1 MDSFLP
7 LSLALGIGLLMGIER
22 GWHERKV
29 AEGRRVAGMRTF
41 ALIGL
46 LGGVLAL
53 LDQGQGWVLGLGF
66 LGFSGLVVVGYVLG
80 REPGN
85 FGATTLVSALL
96 TFGLGALA
104 TRGQTFLAVSSAIVA
119 VSLLSF
125 KPELHRWLRHL
136 ERKELQG
143 TWKMLLISVVLLP
156 VLPDKGLGPYESLNP
171 HQIWMMVV
179 IIAGVTFVGYF
190 LVKLAGLKMGTLLTA
205 FIGGLVSS
213 TAVTLDFARKGK
225 RQVQHRK
232 LYAAGILIAWGVMFI
247 RQGVLVLAIHP
258 SLLQRIWKPFLG
270 MSFLDFFAVLLLL
283 LPKKDGHVET
293 DSHSLRE
300 TEAAIPNPFEFFPAL
315 IFGLFLGLI
324 LLLAEVLRHRFGN
337 SGIYWLA
344 GFSGLADVD
353 AITLSLAQLSTKDL
367 SPIVAVQGITIAAAS
382 NTFVKCLLAQFFVP
396 GKIGR
401 YLWPVTIGV
410 LVVAGGSL
418 ILT

>member
-7 LSLALGIGLLMGIER
+7 LALALGIGLLMGIER

-53 LDQGQGWVLGLGF
+53 LDQGQGWILGLGF
-66 LGFSGLVVVGYVLG
+66 LGFSGLIVAGYVLG
-80 REPGN
+80 RTPGN
-85 FGATTLVSALL
+85 FGATTLVAALL

-104 TRGQTFLAVSSAIVA
+104 VRGQTFLAVSSSIVA
-119 VSLLSF
+119 VGLLSL

-136 ERKELQG
+136 ERQELQG

-156 VLPDKGLGPYESLNP
+156 VLPNQGMGPYQALNP

-190 LVKLAGLKMGTLLTA
+190 LVKLAGLRMGTLLTA

-225 RQVQHRK
+225 RQKRHRK
-232 LYAAGILIAWGVMFI
+232 LYAAGILIAWGVMFL

-258 SLLQRIWKPFLG
+258 ALLERIWKPFLA
-270 MSFLDFFAVLLLL
+270 MSLLDFVVVLVLLR
-283 LPKKDGHVET
+283 PVKGENQDMGSNAQEGGET
-293 DSHSLRE
+293 PLR
-300 TEAAIPNPFEFFPAL
+300 NPFEFFPAL
-315 IFGLFLGLI
+315 LFGLFLGLI
-324 LLLAEVLRHRFGN
+324 LLLAEVLRHRFGD
-337 SGIYWLA
+337 SGIYLLS

-353 AITLSLAQLSTKDL
+353 AITLSLAHLSTKDL
-367 SPIVAVQGITIAAAS
+367 SVKVAVQGITIAAAS
-382 NTFVKCLLAQFFVP
+382 NTLVKCLLSQVFVR
-396 GKIGR
+396 GKMGR
-401 YLWPVTIGV
+401 YLWPVTVGILGV
-410 LVVAGGSL
+410 AAGAL
-418 ILT
+418 FLP

>member
-7 LSLALGIGLLMGIER
+7 LALALGIGLLMGIER

-46 LGGVLAL
+46 LGGVIAL
-53 LDQGQGWVLGLGF
+53 LDRGQGWILGLGF
-66 LGFSGLVVVGYVLG
+66 LGFSGLIVAGYVLG

-85 FGATTLVSALL
+85 FGATTLVAALL

-104 TRGQTFLAVSSAIVA
+104 ARGQTFLAVSSAIVA
-119 VSLLSF
+119 VGLLSL

-136 ERKELQG
+136 ERQELQG

-156 VLPDKGLGPYESLNP
+156 VLPDEGMGPYKALNP

-190 LVKLAGLKMGTLLTA
+190 LVKLAGLRLGTLLTA

-225 RQVQHRK
+225 RQKRHRK

-247 RQGVLVLAIHP
+247 RQGVLVLAIYP
-258 SLLQRIWKPFLG
+258 ALLERIWKPFLA
-270 MSFLDFFAVLLLL
+270 MSLLDFFVVLLLL
-283 LPKKDGHVET
+283 RPAKGEHLDTGPDSSKEVET
-293 DSHSLRE
+293 SLR
-300 TEAAIPNPFEFFPAL
+300 NPFEFFPAL
-315 IFGLFLGLI
+315 VFGLFLGLI
-324 LLLAEVLRHRFGN
+324 LLLAEVLRHRFGD
-337 SGIYWLA
+337 SGIYLLS

-353 AITLSLAQLSTKDL
+353 AITLSLAHLSTKDL
-367 SPIVAVQGITIAAAS
+367 SMKVAVQGITIAAAS
-382 NTFVKCLLAQFFVP
+382 NTLVKCLLSQFFVR
-396 GKIGR
+396 GKLGR

-410 LVVAGGSL
+410 LAVASGAL
-418 ILT
+418 FLP